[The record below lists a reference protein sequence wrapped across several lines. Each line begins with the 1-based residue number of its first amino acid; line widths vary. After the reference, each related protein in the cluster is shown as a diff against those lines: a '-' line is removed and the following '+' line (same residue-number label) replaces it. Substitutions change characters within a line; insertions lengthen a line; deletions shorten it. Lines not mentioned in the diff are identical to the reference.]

1 MNHNESQMSQA
12 TAKQLEKPS
21 PTRVSVPV
29 TGAMLH
35 EIDERAQRLGVSR
48 SVLLT
53 RLLQWGLEA
62 EKQKREQLAEKVRRL
77 RETTD
82 PLEAERLSD
91 ELSEMI
97 FG

>member
-1 MNHNESQMSQA
+1 
-12 TAKQLEKPS
+12 
-21 PTRVSVPV
+21 
-29 TGAMLH
+29 MLH

-91 ELSEMI
+91 ELGEMI

>member
-1 MNHNESQMSQA
+1 MNHNESQMGRA

-21 PTRVSVPV
+21 STRVSVPV

-35 EIDERAQRLGVSR
+35 EIDDRALRLGVSR
-48 SVLLT
+48 SVLLS

-62 EKQKREQLAEKVRRL
+62 EKQKRQQLADKVCRL
-77 RETTD
+77 RETAD
-82 PLEAERLSD
+82 PGEAERLSD
-91 ELSEMI
+91 ELGEMI